1 MRKVLVTILVTA
13 VILFTVL
20 FIYNIFSPEIGKKAP
35 EPETGNFGNEPAVS
49 NEEVK
54 EVETKTEKEKVEE
67 EKVEEIE
74 INYLNSNELVETEKY
89 KFTVKGYYF
98 TEEFKNESANQYAAN
113 IKVKNS
119 EKETI
124 LVIPIQIMNIET
136 NLQKLA
142 NTIKYAIVNDKY
154 NYPLETAEKWD
165 YGFKTY
171 TEIVPLE
178 EKDMYFFAI
187 IPKEAENI
195 AESLKLKFA
204 FDNGEEGYETFEEK
218 DNRYIFEL
226 EKIESDPF

>member
-1 MRKVLVTILVTA
+1 MRKVLVTILITA

-20 FIYNIFSPEIGKKAP
+20 FIYNIFSPEMGKKMP
-35 EPETGNFGNEPAVS
+35 EPDTGNFGNEPAVS

-54 EVETKTEKEKVEE
+54 EVETKKDNEETEP
-67 EKVEEIE
+67 EIPT
-74 INYLNSNELVETEKY
+74 NYLNSNELVETEKY

-98 TEEFKNESANQYAAN
+98 TEEFKNESADQYAAS

-124 LVIPIQIMNIET
+124 LVIPIQIMNVET
-136 NLQKLA
+136 DLQKLG

-204 FDNGEEGYETFEEK
+204 FDNGEEGYESFEEK